1 MSKIAERY
9 LKSTKNQHAY
19 SLKED
24 KYPIN
29 DWISTGNLALNTLIS
44 ADPNKGI
51 PTGRIIQFAGPASVG
66 KSYVSAQVV
75 IEAQKKGYTCF
86 IFDTEGAGNREQ
98 WIQRGLDEDLT
109 VHIPIVGINA
119 TRIEILTILEEIK
132 KDDKAIIVVDSL
144 GNLLSDKE
152 MKDQYKDDAPVDM
165 TKAKDLKKFF
175 RQIAIE
181 LMVKNVPCIVV
192 NHEYSSLDLYSRQV
206 QQGGTGPAYNS
217 SVIVSMSKSK
227 EEEGSGTNKEI
238 VGSGM
243 RCTSVKNRMA
253 REKMVVRPVIDYNKG
268 LSLYSGLFD
277 LAVSTGNIVS
287 PKVGWYA
294 YKEDI
299 DAPEFDKENPKGWVT
314 GKRKRDFNSSSS
326 DIWETIL
333 NAGLREGLYE
343 MFSYQSSAEG
353 GVFDDSELVEENK
366 EETEE
371 PISTVIKKMKSKNDE
386 VISSLSN

>member
-1 MSKIAERY
+1 MSTIADRY
-9 LKSTKNQHAY
+9 LKTTKNPHAY

-24 KYPIN
+24 KYPIT

-98 WIQRGLDEDLT
+98 WIQRGLDEELT
-109 VHIPIVGINA
+109 VHIPIVGINS

-132 KDDKAIIVVDSL
+132 KTDKALIVVDSL

-152 MKDQYKDDAPVDM
+152 MKDQFKDDAPVDM

-192 NHEYSSLDLYSRQV
+192 NHEYSCISGETLIKTPKGDIEIKDLNIGDEVLTMFGYKKISDKFEYDDIPQLFEMELENGNKV
-206 QQGGTGPAYNS
+206 Q
-217 SVIVSMSKSK
+217 
-227 EEEGSGTNKEI
+227 
-238 VGSGM
+238 
-243 RCTSVKNRMA
+243 CTSFHKFLTR
-253 REKMVVRPVIDYNKG
+253 NKDN
-268 LSLYSGLFD
+268 LEWKELQD
-277 LAVSTGNIVS
+277 LTPGDSI
-287 PKVGWYA
+287 
-294 YKEDI
+294 I
-299 DAPEFDKENPKGWVT
+299 
-314 GKRKRDFNSSSS
+314 
-326 DIWETIL
+326 
-333 NAGLREGLYE
+333 
-343 MFSYQSSAEG
+343 QS
-353 GVFDDSELVEENK
+353 
-366 EETEE
+366 
-371 PISTVIKKMKSKNDE
+371 
-386 VISSLSN
+386 